1 MIRSAIVSI
10 VTEGLT
16 GDPAELPGPRAGALA
31 GLALRHVVDALHEGL
46 ATLDVA
52 GEVLDASD
60 TFRDLV
66 GGAERLTR
74 LVDEQGRAIPAD
86 RRPWAVALADGPVR
100 DVVVG
105 LDTPGGRRWLR
116 VNASAV
122 SGSPAALVAVGDVTA
137 EHEAAAALA
146 AAEQRFRLAT
156 RHAPIGMAIV
166 GLDGVLLEANDAFC
180 RLLGYGRGEL
190 TGLTFQALTHPEDL
204 SIDVAHVEMLL
215 AGGAETYRMV
225 KRYLTRAG
233 APIWA
238 QLTVALARDAADRP
252 AYFISMVEDV
262 TAERDA
268 TEALVHHTAH
278 DELTG
283 LANRATLLAA
293 TRDALSR
300 SLPGERP
307 VALLLCDL
315 DHFKLVNDS
324 RGHEAGDA
332 VLVETAER
340 LRASIRD
347 GDLVARLGGDEFAV
361 LCHAVPSREHAERL
375 AQRLIDDVTRPM
387 QNALDV
393 TMTASIG
400 IALAD
405 PGMTAAELLRNA
417 DAALYRA
424 KEGGRDRHALFVPE
438 LIERAT
444 RRLGLEHEL
453 REAMRAEALFLDYQ
467 PVRRLRDGSIAAYE
481 ALVRWLHPQRG
492 VLAPDSFLPVAEASD
507 LVLEIDRYVLLR
519 ACSDAAGW
527 GGADAP
533 NVSVN
538 IPARHGGRGLLPGL
552 VARALSRSGLEP
564 HRLTLELTETALLGV
579 TPTATSE
586 LDTLVHLGVRLA
598 IDDFGTGYSS
608 LTHLVDVPASYVKID
623 RSFVGRMTGSDA
635 STAIVEAVVSL
646 CRALHIDVVAEGI
659 EEEDQRR
666 MLSRLGCSYGQGYLL
681 GRPGRIDLTAHER
694 AGT

>member
-1 MIRSAIVSI
+1 MSI

-16 GDPAELPGPRAGALA
+16 GDSADLPGPRAGALA
-31 GLALRHVVDALHEGL
+31 GLALRHVLHALHEGV
-46 ATLDVA
+46 ASLDA
-52 GEVLDASD
+52 GGVVLDATD

-66 GGAERLTR
+66 GGADRLTR
-74 LVDEQGRAIPAD
+74 LVDDQGRPIPAD
-86 RRPWAVALADGPVR
+86 RRPWAVALAAGPVR

-116 VNASAV
+116 VNATARSD
-122 SGSPAALVAVGDVTA
+122 SPAALVAVADVTA
-137 EHEAAAALA
+137 QHEAAAALA
-146 AAEQRFRLAT
+146 AAEDRFRLAT
-156 RHAPIGMAIV
+156 RHAPIGVAIV
-166 GLDGVLLEANDAFC
+166 ALDGVLLEANDAFC
-180 RLLGYGRGEL
+180 RLLGYGHGEL

-204 SIDVAHVEMLL
+204 AIDVAHVEMLL
-215 AGGAETYRMV
+215 AGGAETYQMV
-225 KRYLTRAG
+225 KRYLTRSG

-238 QLTVALARDAADRP
+238 QLTVALARDAAGRP
-252 AYFISMVEDV
+252 AYFLSMVEDV

-293 TRDALSR
+293 TGEALHR
-300 SLPGERP
+300 ALPGDRP

-387 QNALDV
+387 QNAHNV
-393 TMTASIG
+393 SMTASIG

-444 RRLGLEHEL
+444 RRLGLEHDL

-467 PVRRLRDGSIAAYE
+467 PVRRLGDGSIAAYE
-481 ALVRWLHPQRG
+481 ALVRWQHPQRG

-538 IPARHGGRGLLPGL
+538 ISARHVGRGLLPGL

-623 RSFVGRMTGSDA
+623 RSFVGRMTGSHA

-659 EEEDQRR
+659 EDEDQRR

>member
-1 MIRSAIVSI
+1 MSI

-16 GDPAELPGPRAGALA
+16 GDSTDRPGPRPGALA
-31 GLALRHVVDALHEGL
+31 GFALREVMDALHEGV
-46 ATLDVA
+46 ATLDA
-52 GEVLDASD
+52 GGAVLDASD
-60 TFRDLV
+60 TFLRLV
-66 GGAERLTR
+66 GGAQRLTQ
-74 LVDEQGRAIPAD
+74 LVDERGRALPAD
-86 RRPWAVALADGPVR
+86 RLPWAVALADGPVR
-100 DVVVG
+100 GAVVG
-105 LDTPGGRRWLR
+105 LDTASGRRWLR

-122 SGSPAALVAVGDVTA
+122 SDSPTTLVTAADVTA
-137 EHEAAAALA
+137 EHEAADALV
-146 AAEQRFRLAT
+146 AAEQRFRLAA

-166 GLDGVLLEANDAFC
+166 GLNGVLIEANDAFC

-190 TGLTFQALTHPEDL
+190 SGLTFQSLTHPEDL
-204 SIDVAHVEMLL
+204 ALDLAHVEVLL
-215 AGGAETYRMV
+215 SGGAETYRMV
-225 KRYLTRAG
+225 KRYLTRTG
-233 APIWA
+233 TSVWA
-238 QLTVALARDAADRP
+238 QLTVALARDAAERP
-252 AYFISMVEDV
+252 AYFLSMIEDV

-268 TEALVHHTAH
+268 TEALEHHVAH

-283 LANRATLLAA
+283 LANRATLIAR
-293 TRDALSR
+293 TRDALAMSM
-300 SLPGERP
+300 PGERP

-340 LRASIRD
+340 LRAAIRD

-361 LCHAVPSREHAERL
+361 LCHAVASRDHAERL

-387 QNALDV
+387 QKALDV

-400 IALAD
+400 IALAE

-467 PVRRLRDGSIAAYE
+467 PVRRLGDGSIAAYE
-481 ALVRWLHPQRG
+481 ALVRWLHPVRG

-519 ACSDAAGW
+519 ACADAAGW
-527 GGADAP
+527 GSGDGAP

-538 IPARHGGRGLLPGL
+538 ISARHVGRGLLPGL
-552 VARALSRSGLEP
+552 VARALARSGLEP

-681 GRPGRIDLTAHER
+681 GRPGRIDLTPHER

>member
-1 MIRSAIVSI
+1 M
-10 VTEGLT
+10 
-16 GDPAELPGPRAGALA
+16 
-31 GLALRHVVDALHEGL
+31 
-46 ATLDVA
+46 DVA

-105 LDTPGGRRWLR
+105 LDTPSGRRWLR

-122 SGSPAALVAVGDVTA
+122 SGSPAALVAVADVTA

-204 SIDVAHVEMLL
+204 AIDVAHVEMLL

-225 KRYLTRAG
+225 KRYLTRTG

-293 TRDALSR
+293 TREALSR

-467 PVRRLRDGSIAAYE
+467 PVRRLGDGSIAAYE

-538 IPARHGGRGLLPGL
+538 ISARHVGRGLLPGL